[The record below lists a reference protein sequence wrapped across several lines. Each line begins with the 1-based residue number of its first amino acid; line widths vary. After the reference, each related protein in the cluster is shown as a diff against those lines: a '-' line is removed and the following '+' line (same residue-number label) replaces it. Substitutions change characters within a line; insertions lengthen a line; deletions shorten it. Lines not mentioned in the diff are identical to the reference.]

1 MKSISLN
8 AGKGR
13 TKVSLSAQW
22 IGNDLIVYLFNGQG
36 HLGAVA
42 VADFCREEK
51 RASTSVI
58 TRLGHKDD
66 TIAVSAAH
74 QLCGKLKKPVC
85 AIAGIH
91 LDAITKD
98 EIAAIVRNCGLLVER
113 LARRLLA
120 GSAQAALPSDAR

>member
-1 MKSISLN
+1 MKQVLMH

-22 IGNDLIVYLFNGQG
+22 IGNDLIVCLFNGQG

-42 VADFCREEK
+42 VADFCHAEN

-58 TRLGHKDD
+58 TRLGHKED
-66 TIAVSAAH
+66 AVARNAAH
-74 QLCGKLKKPVC
+74 TLCRKFKKPAC

-91 LDAITKD
+91 VD
-98 EIAAIVRNCGLLVER
+98 EITEAEIAEILRNCDVLVEK
-113 LARRLLA
+113 LSKLIAD
-120 GSAQAALPSDAR
+120 S

>member
-1 MKSISLN
+1 MKHILMN

-22 IGNDLIVYLFNGQG
+22 IGKDLIVCLFNGQG

-42 VADFCREEK
+42 VADFCHEQN

-66 TIAVSAAH
+66 SVASNAAH
-74 QLCGKLKKPVC
+74 KLCRKFKKPVC

-91 LDAITKD
+91 LDAITEA
-98 EIAAIVRNCGLLVER
+98 EIAEILRNCDLLVER
-113 LARRLLA
+113 LSRRSLVGNSLTTA
-120 GSAQAALPSDAR
+120 D

>member
-1 MKSISLN
+1 MRKLLLN
-8 AGKGR
+8 EGKGR

-22 IGNDLIVYLFNGQG
+22 IGKDLIVCLFNKQG

-42 VADFCREEK
+42 VAEFSKEEK

-66 TIAVSAAH
+66 SIAYYAAYNLSKRLR
-74 QLCGKLKKPVC
+74 QPVC

-91 LDAITKD
+91 LDNITEE
-98 EIAAIVRNCGLLVER
+98 EIVQISQNCETLVDR
-113 LARRLLA
+113 FSRR
-120 GSAQAALPSDAR
+120 SAVGGRKQKASTWI

>member
-1 MKSISLN
+1 MKRVLMH

-13 TKVSLSAQW
+13 TKVSLSVQW
-22 IGNDLIVYLFNGQG
+22 IGSDLIVCLFNGQG

-42 VADFCREEK
+42 VADFCHAEN

-66 TIAVSAAH
+66 TVARNAAH
-74 QLCGKLKKPVC
+74 TLCRKFKKPVC

-91 LDAITKD
+91 VDDITEE
-98 EIAAIVRNCGLLVER
+98 EIEEILRNCDLLVER
-113 LARRLLA
+113 ASKL
-120 GSAQAALPSDAR
+120 SAVSRQLSATAD

>member
-1 MKSISLN
+1 MKRVLIN

-22 IGNDLIVYLFNGQG
+22 IGKDLIVCLFNGQG

-42 VADFCREEK
+42 VADFCHAEN

-66 TIAVSAAH
+66 AVACNAAH
-74 QLCGKLKKPVC
+74 KLCRQFKKPVC

-91 LDAITKD
+91 LDNITEE
-98 EIAAIVRNCGLLVER
+98 EIAEIVRNCDALVER
-113 LARRLLA
+113 LSRQSLA
-120 GSAQAALPSDAR
+120 GSRQKN

>member
-1 MKSISLN
+1 MKIILLN

-13 TKVSLSAQW
+13 TKVSLSAQC
-22 IGNDLIVYLFNGQG
+22 IGKDLIVCLFNGQG

-42 VADFCREEK
+42 VADFCHAEN

-66 TIAVSAAH
+66 AVACNAAH
-74 QLCGKLKKPVC
+74 KLCRILKKPVC

-91 LDAITKD
+91 VDTIKEE
-98 EIAAIVRNCGLLVER
+98 EIAEVLRNCDLLVEKLSKQSLVGGR
-113 LARRLLA
+113 
-120 GSAQAALPSDAR
+120 

>member
-8 AGKGR
+8 TGKGR
-13 TKVSLSAQW
+13 TKVSLFAHW
-22 IGNDLIVYLFNGQG
+22 IGKDLIVYLFNGQG

-42 VADFCREEK
+42 VADYCREEK

-66 TIAVSAAH
+66 AVAVHAAH
-74 QLCGKLKKPVC
+74 QLCRKLKKPVC

-98 EIAAIVRNCGLLVER
+98 EI
-113 LARRLLA
+113 
-120 GSAQAALPSDAR
+120 

>member
-1 MKSISLN
+1 MKPILLK

-22 IGNDLIVYLFNGQG
+22 IGNDLIVCLFNGQG

-42 VADFCREEK
+42 VADFCHAEN

-66 TIAVSAAH
+66 AVARSAAH
-74 QLCGKLKKPVC
+74 TLCREFKKPVC

-91 LDAITKD
+91 VDDITGK
-98 EIAAIVRNCGLLVER
+98 EIAEIVRNCNVLVER
-113 LARRLLA
+113 LSKLTAISCQL
-120 GSAQAALPSDAR
+120 SATAD

>member
-1 MKSISLN
+1 MKRVLMH

-22 IGNDLIVYLFNGQG
+22 LGKDLIVCLFNGQG

-42 VADFCREEK
+42 VADFCHAEN

-58 TRLGHKDD
+58 TRLGHKED
-66 TIAVSAAH
+66 AVARNAAH
-74 QLCGKLKKPVC
+74 TLCREFKKPVC

-91 LDAITKD
+91 VDDISEQ
-98 EIAAIVRNCGLLVER
+98 EIAEIVQNCDSLVEKLSR
-113 LARRLLA
+113 LTTVRRQL
-120 GSAQAALPSDAR
+120 SATAD

>member
-1 MKSISLN
+1 MKSILLN
-8 AGKGR
+8 AGRGR

-42 VADFCREEK
+42 VADFCHTEN
-51 RASTSVI
+51 RASTSII

-66 TIAVSAAH
+66 AVAGSAARK
-74 QLCGKLKKPVC
+74 LCRKFKKPIC

-91 LDAITKD
+91 VNGITEE
-98 EIAAIVRNCGLLVER
+98 EIARIVRNCDALVER
-113 LARRLLA
+113 LSNL
-120 GSAQAALPSDAR
+120 SAVTRQLSATAD

>member
-1 MKSISLN
+1 MKPRALN
-8 AGKGR
+8 AGRGR

-22 IGNDLIVYLFNGQG
+22 IGNDLIVCLFNGQG

-42 VADFCREEK
+42 VADFCHAEN

-66 TIAVSAAH
+66 AVACNAAH
-74 QLCGKLKKPVC
+74 TLCRKFKKPVC

-91 LDAITKD
+91 LDNITD
-98 EIAAIVRNCGLLVER
+98 EEITEIKRNCDSLVER
-113 LARRLLA
+113 LGQQSLVVSR
-120 GSAQAALPSDAR
+120 